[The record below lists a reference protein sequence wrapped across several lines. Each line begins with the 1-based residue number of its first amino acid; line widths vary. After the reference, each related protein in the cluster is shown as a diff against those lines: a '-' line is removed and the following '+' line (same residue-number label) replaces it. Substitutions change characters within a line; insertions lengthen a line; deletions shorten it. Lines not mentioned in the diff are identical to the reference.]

1 MIRLSFYCMKV
12 TFSFS
17 KLTAPL
23 CFYCWCYI
31 FEYPVSDD
39 APVFSISEVRHAVS
53 QQRQSVAKRNNAAP
67 HLIWTFPL
75 ADLKTPSLFFYSL
88 YINQEWHKL
97 SLLSMKFPF
106 KICIRDGTNRFSS
119 KDKIDP
125 WATLMLTPWR
135 DMDVVLDFSL
145 NLKAAH
151 LSSLQQRLY

>member
-1 MIRLSFYCMKV
+1 MKV

-17 KLTAPL
+17 KLTAAL
-23 CFYCWCYI
+23 CFYCRCYI

-39 APVFSISEVRHAVS
+39 APVFSISEVRHAVN
-53 QQRQSVAKRNNAAP
+53 QQRQSVAKRSNAAP
-67 HLIWTFPL
+67 HLIQTFPL

-88 YINQEWHKL
+88 YINQEWLKL
-97 SLLSMKFPF
+97 SLSSIKFPF

-119 KDKIDP
+119 KEKIDP
-125 WATLMLTPWR
+125 WAMLVLTPWR
-135 DMDVVLDFSL
+135 DMEVVLDFSL